1 MGMMRLR
8 ISGATELHGRKPG
21 ETFEI
26 ETDGDGVPLAMM
38 WRKRLADEAIHKCGA
53 VTVVK
58 DDPPPAPAT
67 PEKKKG

>member
-21 ETFEI
+21 EVFEI
-26 ETDGDGVPLAMM
+26 ETDADGIPLEMR
-38 WRKRLADEAIHKCGA
+38 WRKRLADEANHKCGA
-53 VTVVK
+53 VTVVT
-58 DDPPPAPAT
+58 DPPPAPAT